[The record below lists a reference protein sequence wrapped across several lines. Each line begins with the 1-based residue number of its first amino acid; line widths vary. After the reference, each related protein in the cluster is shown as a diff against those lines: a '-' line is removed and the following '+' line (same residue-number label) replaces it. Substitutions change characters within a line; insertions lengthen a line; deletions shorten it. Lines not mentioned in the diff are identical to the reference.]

1 MPPRTR
7 PALARFLD
15 KVQRLYPHGVPAALL
30 RRAPRQQSG
39 LACSFIIVSSSGQLS
54 RDEQELLES
63 IRSKALKLPAERCS
77 VVVVPSEA
85 GLADAAESAQSAAVS
100 IVFGSSE
107 ALGHLTEGPSGAI
120 MRTHSLAAVQ
130 GDQAAKRAVW
140 GHLKAVLPLLSG
152 DQAD

>member
-30 RRAPRQQSG
+30 RRAPRQEAA
-39 LACSFIIVSSSGQLS
+39 LACAFVIVSSAGQLT
-54 RDEQELLES
+54 REEQELLES

-77 VVVVPSEA
+77 VLVVPTEA
-85 GLADAAESAQSAAVS
+85 TLFSSGGAEQAAAVS
-100 IVFGSSE
+100 IVFGASE
-107 ALGHLTEGPSGAI
+107 PLGHLKEGPTGFI
-120 MRTHSLAAVQ
+120 MPTHSLAAVQ

-140 GHLKAVLPLLSG
+140 GHLKAVLPLLSEA
-152 DQAD
+152 QEA